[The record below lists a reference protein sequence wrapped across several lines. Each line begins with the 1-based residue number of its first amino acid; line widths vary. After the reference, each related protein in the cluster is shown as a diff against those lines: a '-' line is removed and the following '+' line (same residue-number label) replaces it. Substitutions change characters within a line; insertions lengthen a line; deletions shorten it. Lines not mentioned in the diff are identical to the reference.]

1 MSGFSLPK
9 ETERAPA
16 PAVDKDALR
25 QFAAGAKDHRTDREP
40 PPWEQY
46 DADAVPKNNVSVRL
60 NDHQLEKLRYLAKAR
75 GISQQKIMNEILL
88 PAIEEQ
94 AEAAY
99 RRR

>member
-1 MSGFSLPK
+1 
-9 ETERAPA
+9 
-16 PAVDKDALR
+16 
-25 QFAAGAKDHRTDREP
+25 
-40 PPWEQY
+40 
-46 DADAVPKNNVSVRL
+46 VPKNNVSVRL